1 MVEQRLEYPTHSLIL
16 REVDNKN
23 FVKITNFVKDVIY
36 QEMLDIYFTNPNN
49 NFVFE
54 ERKLLNNFVK
64 SLTSF
69 HNRIEDLLIG
79 TPEMYTFGDDAEY
92 YIFCMVNDLKYEE
105 QEWFKTIYVR
115 ATLLYSITLFIDT
128 SVSFLKT
135 LYPDHYRKP
144 INLLEEVFQKLKQQ
158 QDLYKCNIETYM
170 DFLIENKIDRLYHF
184 SNRQNLESIRKNGI
198 CSISEMERLG
208 ISSKYSSSDVS
219 RVIDSGKQLSE
230 YVHLSYERDTP
241 MLYKALAEGRLY
253 EYIILEVTPDVIFYK
268 ESKFS
273 NINAASNEAV
283 ISSDINFFLNLPFS
297 SFHNKKYSCLSEQA
311 KKNYQAEVLVKNNIS
326 TNQILNLKNYE

>member
-1 MVEQRLEYPTHSLIL
+1 MAEQRLEYPTHSLIL
-16 REVDNKN
+16 REVDNTK
-23 FVKITNFVKDVIY
+23 FIKVTNFVKDVIY
-36 QEMLDIYFTNPNN
+36 QEMLDSYFTNPNN

-69 HNRIEDLLIG
+69 HNRIEDLPIG
-79 TPEMYTFGDDAEY
+79 TPEMYIFGDDAEY

-105 QEWFKTIYVR
+105 QEWFKTIYIK
-115 ATLLYSITLFIDT
+115 ATFLYSITLFIGT

-135 LYPDHYRKP
+135 LYPDHYKKP
-144 INLLEEVFQKLKQQ
+144 VNLLEEVFRKLKQQ
-158 QDLYKCNIETYM
+158 QDLYKCNVETYV

-184 SNRQNLESIRKNGI
+184 SNRQNLESIKKNGI
-198 CSISEMERLG
+198 CSISEMKRLG
-208 ISSKYSSSDVS
+208 ISSKYSSSDGS
-219 RVIDSGKQLSE
+219 RVIDSTKQLSE

-241 MLYKALAEGRLY
+241 MLYIALAEGRLY
-253 EYIILEVTPDVIFYK
+253 DYVIFEITPDVIFYK
-268 ESKFS
+268 ETKFS

-297 SFHNKKYSCLSEQA
+297 SFHNKKYSCLSDQA
-311 KKNYQAEVLVKNNIS
+311 KKNYQAEVLVKNNIP
-326 TNQILNLKNYE
+326 TNQILNLKSYE